1 MASKSSR
8 RSGKKVRKSKD
19 SEGKEYPNIIEE
31 PIRVIGDEERG
42 KSKAKK
48 ATRKSRKLAGKK

>member
-8 RSGKKVRKSKD
+8 TSGKKVRKSKD
-19 SEGKEYPNIIEE
+19 SEGKDYPNIIEE

-42 KSKAKK
+42 KSKPKK
-48 ATRKSRKLAGKK
+48 ATQKSRKLAGKK